1 MEETQNL
8 NATLMFAFVD
18 VAKVCHEANKAYCA
32 TIGDTNQPD
41 WENAPDWQK
50 ESAITGV
57 KFHFYNE
64 NTTPADSH
72 NSWLKE
78 KTEQGWKYGE
88 VKDPE
93 KKEHPCVTAYENLP
107 KSQQLKDYIFKG
119 IVDSYKEAFR
129 LGTEKPLTYGQK
141 MVSLTFNPSGD
152 DKVAKAKQLM
162 AEAID
167 LVEEDYA
174 ERTDNGHTIC
184 SRETASFRTNAV
196 METITAQ
203 MAIVKYLTWSK

>member
-8 NATLMFAFVD
+8 NATPMFAFND

-32 TIGDTNQPD
+32 TIGDTSQPD

-50 ESAITGV
+50 ESAINGV

-93 KKEHPCVTAYENLP
+93 KKEHPCFTAYENLP
-107 KSQQLKDYIFKG
+107 KSQQLKDYIFKN
-119 IVDSYKEAFR
+119 IIEAYKQAFKI
-129 LGTEKPLTYGQK
+129 GTVIPLTYGQK
-141 MVSLTFNPSGD
+141 MVGLSFNPSGN

-167 LVEEDYA
+167 LVEEAHA
-174 ERTDNGHTIC
+174 ERTDKGNIMC